1 MFARAAFLA
10 TAIGTAAWLTAIP
23 AAHAQCR
30 LCEKP
35 ITGPAEEDK
44 DGQIDLQIEA
54 SLNFDRLVVMGTG
67 EGSATLLPDGTRHVS
82 GSIEAIGG
90 RAMVGEA
97 SLRGEPNR
105 MVRIGL
111 PAKIVLYS
119 VSGGRITI
127 DQITS
132 DAAAAPRLDSQ
143 GKLAF
148 RFGGRV
154 QVNGDTEGEY
164 RGDLPI
170 TVEYL

>member
-10 TAIGTAAWLTAIP
+10 TAIATAAWLAAIP
-23 AAHAQCR
+23 VAHAQCR
-30 LCEKP
+30 LCERP
-35 ITGPAEEDK
+35 ITGPAEEGK
-44 DGQIDLQIEA
+44 DGELELQVEA
-54 SLNFDRLVVMGTG
+54 SLNFDRLVVLGTG

-97 SLRGEPNR
+97 RLRGEPNR
-105 MVRIGL
+105 MVRIDL
-111 PAKIVLYS
+111 PSKITLYS

-132 DAAAAPRLDSQ
+132 DVAQAPRLDSQ